1 MQQSLSIMFV
11 DDEKLILDGLKKL
24 YSWEKNGYTLI
35 GEAVD
40 GIAAIELALKI
51 RPDIILLDINIPF
64 LNGLEV
70 IKKLKPALA
79 KTKYIIVSGYDDYK
93 LMRTAI
99 KLQTSDYLL
108 KPIQPNDLHNTL
120 QHVREEIFDQLHSTP
135 DIPPEKETEI
145 CSTLYEQMVSYIDEH
160 LAEKLTL
167 SRLSQEFNMSTD
179 YISIF
184 FKKMGGINFT
194 DYLNTRR
201 VARAKVLL
209 KTTDLSI
216 GNISEYVGFSDYR
229 YFNKVFRNYLHM
241 TPSQYR
247 LEHKN

>member
-1 MQQSLSIMFV
+1 MQEPLSIMLV

-24 YSWEKNGYTLI
+24 YSWEKNGYMLT
-35 GEAVD
+35 GEAMD
-40 GIAAIELALKI
+40 GIAAIELALKL

-70 IKKLKPALA
+70 IKKLKPTLS

-108 KPIQPNDLHNTL
+108 KPIQPSELHSTL
-120 QHVREEIFDQLHSTP
+120 QHVREEIFDQIHTFQSGSSQKKLENH
-135 DIPPEKETEI
+135 
-145 CSTLYEQMVSYIDEH
+145 STLYEQMTEYIDRH
-160 LAEKLTL
+160 LEEKLSL
-167 SRLSQEFNMSTD
+167 SRLSEEFSMSAD
-179 YISIF
+179 YISNF

-201 VARAKVLL
+201 IARAKTLL
-209 KTTDLSI
+209 KTTDWSI
-216 GNISEYVGFSDYR
+216 GIISEYVGFSDYR

-247 LEHKN
+247 LEHRN